1 MKIMYDMK
9 LIPAKGMGGTK
20 EEHEV
25 STAQGAVFSF
35 RKSAGEEQ
43 GQMGRRDH
51 AGGHATLPV
60 GQTRAG
66 RSGKVYRVDALARQL
81 SSI

>member
-43 GQMGRRDH
+43 GQMGSRDY
-51 AGGHATLPV
+51 ACDDATLPMD
-60 GQTRAG
+60 QTRADRPG
-66 RSGKVYRVDALARQL
+66 
-81 SSI
+81 